1 MLSFSSSVWFKRNRC
16 WRRRPGQDGGG
27 EAGAGNESDGEHKQ
41 KSNQSPFGVQN
52 YKLLSVIHFS
62 LNSNKLVI
70 VAVCTGL
77 SNVKVQFDF

>member
-27 EAGAGNESDGEHKQ
+27 EAGAGKKSDGETKTKV
-41 KSNQSPFGVQN
+41 KSIPVWCA
-52 YKLLSVIHFS
+52 KLQVTIRDCLRC
-62 LNSNKLVI
+62 NSNKLVL
-70 VAVCTGL
+70 VVFCAAL